1 MSIFGLDRG
10 LKTFHLK
17 KKKKGLKKGLKTF
30 HLKKKKKIILKQYY
44 FFSSAM
50 CPFCFIQLQR
60 ILTIATQGPIIL
72 IKCFFKLFLQKQN
85 DSLTWDSTSR
95 KYQHTVQ
102 FISFSKLLFSQ
113 QQVLTFFYLNAITT
127 FVLIC
132 EWAGSRVSGKLK
144 DKARA
149 LIDG

>member
-1 MSIFGLDRG
+1 MACLSFTLGLTEG
-10 LKTFHLK
+10 LKHFISKRK
-17 KKKKGLKKGLKTF
+17 KKF
-30 HLKKKKKIILKQYY
+30 ILKRYD

-60 ILTIATQGPIIL
+60 TLTIAIQGPIIL

-102 FISFSKLLFSQ
+102 FICFSKLLLSQ

-127 FVLIC
+127 FALRC

-149 LIDG
+149 LIDV